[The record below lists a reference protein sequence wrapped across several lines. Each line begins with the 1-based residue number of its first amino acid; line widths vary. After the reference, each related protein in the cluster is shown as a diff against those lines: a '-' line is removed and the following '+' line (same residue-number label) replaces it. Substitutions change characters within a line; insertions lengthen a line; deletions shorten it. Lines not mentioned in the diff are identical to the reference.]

1 MTTTHLYI
9 IRHGEALSAAQ
20 GTMGNTRLSPLGVKQ
35 AERLRDRLAA
45 TKEIRADV
53 VISSTMLR
61 ARHTAEIVAPAL
73 ELPILFD
80 EEIEEH
86 RDGEGEKLSTEEFQ
100 TLFNA
105 VSFEDMPFTHVAP
118 GGESRVEFTARA
130 SHALYRITHEYEGKT
145 IVLICHGGI
154 VDVSFQLFIG
164 INTFHFP
171 NALFNTHNTSI
182 THWHKATLDWLP
194 PPPRWVLE
202 RYNDVMH
209 LRDLNTRGR
218 IPWHELAEQ
227 PVIGRDES
235 RGPEE
240 IRE

>member
-1 MTTTHLYI
+1 MTTHLYI

-20 GTMGNTRLSPLGVKQ
+20 RTIGNTRLSPLGVKQ

-45 TKEIRADV
+45 TKEIKADV

-73 ELPILFD
+73 GLPIIFD

-86 RDGEGEKLSTEEFQ
+86 RDGDGEKLSSKEFQ
-100 TLFNA
+100 ALFNA
-105 VSFEDMPFTHVAP
+105 VSFEEMPFSRIAN
-118 GGESRVEFTARA
+118 GGESRVEFTSRV
-130 SHALYRITHEYEGKT
+130 SHALHRITHEHEGKT

-164 INTFHFP
+164 INAFHFP
-171 NALFNTHNTSI
+171 NALYNTHNTSI
-182 THWHKATLDWLP
+182 THWHKATLAWLP

-209 LRDLNTRGR
+209 LRDLNTSGR

-227 PVIGRDES
+227 PVTGQDAS
-235 RGPEE
+235 RGPDEGQ
-240 IRE
+240 

>member
-1 MTTTHLYI
+1 MTTHLYI

-20 GTMGNTRLSPLGVKQ
+20 KMMGNTRLSPLGVKQ

-45 TKEIRADV
+45 TKEIKADV
-53 VISSTMLR
+53 LISSTMLR

-73 ELPILFD
+73 GLPIIFD

-86 RDGEGEKLSTEEFQ
+86 RDGDGEKLSSKEFQ
-100 TLFNA
+100 ALFNA
-105 VSFEDMPFTHVAP
+105 VSFEDMPFSRIAN
-118 GGESRVEFTARA
+118 GGESRIEFTSRV
-130 SHALYRITHEYEGKT
+130 SHALHRITHDYEGKT

-164 INTFHFP
+164 INAFHFP
-171 NALFNTHNTSI
+171 NALYNTHNTSI
-182 THWHKATLDWLP
+182 THWHKATLEWLP

-209 LRDLNTRGR
+209 LRDLNTSGR
-218 IPWHELAEQ
+218 IPWHELAAQ
-227 PVIGRDES
+227 PETGRDDS
-235 RGPEE
+235 RGPDEGQ
-240 IRE
+240 

>member
-20 GTMGNTRLSPLGVKQ
+20 RMMGNTRLSPLGVKQ
-35 AERLRDRLAA
+35 AERLRNRLAG
-45 TKEIRADV
+45 TKEIKADV
-53 VISSTMLR
+53 LISSTMLR

-73 ELPILFD
+73 GLPIQFD

-86 RDGEGEKLSTEEFQ
+86 RDGEGEKLSTKEFQ
-100 TLFNA
+100 KLFNA
-105 VSFEDMPFTHVAP
+105 VSFEDMPFTQVTA
-118 GGESRVEFTARA
+118 GGESRLEFIVRA
-130 SHALYRITHEYEGKT
+130 SHALHRITHEYEGKT
-145 IVLICHGGI
+145 IVLVCHGGI
-154 VDVSFQLFIG
+154 VDVSFLLFIG
-164 INTFHFP
+164 IDTFHFP

-182 THWHKATLDWLP
+182 THWYKATLDWLP

-209 LRDLNTRGR
+209 LRDLNTEGR

-227 PVIGRDES
+227 PVTGRDAS

-240 IRE
+240 AQ